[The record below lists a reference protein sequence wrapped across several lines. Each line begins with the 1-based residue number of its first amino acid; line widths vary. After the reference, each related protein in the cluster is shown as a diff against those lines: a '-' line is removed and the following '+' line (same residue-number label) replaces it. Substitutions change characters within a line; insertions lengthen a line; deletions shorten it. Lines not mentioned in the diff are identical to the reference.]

1 MEELSGSKENDVDD
15 VGGGCSSPPTPH
27 HRGPAAAAEAEAR
40 CRYHECLRNHA
51 AAAGGHVVDGC
62 GEFMPASAEEPLACA
77 ACGCHRSFHRRDPS
91 PGRAGAGHLLPL
103 HMLPASIHSRAPA
116 LRLPPPAAA
125 ASRQGHPPFPGYVY
139 GTPSGGTGT
148 TTASSSE
155 ERLRPSP
162 APAARRRSRT
172 TFTREQKERMLA
184 FADRVGW
191 RIQRQ
196 EEAAVEHFCAQAGVR
211 RQALK
216 VWMHNNKHSFKQKQ
230 QQLQENRQE
239 HQQ

>member
-1 MEELSGSKENDVDD
+1 MELSEHEEDAGD
-15 VGGGCSSPPTPH
+15 VGGGCSSPPTPP
-27 HRGPAAAAEAEAR
+27 HRVLTSAAPETIR

-51 AAAGGHVVDGC
+51 AASGGHVVDGC
-62 GEFMPASAEEPLACA
+62 GEFMPASTEEPLACA

-91 PGRAGAGHLLPL
+91 PGRAGAARLLQL
-103 HMLPASIHSRAPA
+103 HLPASINSRAPPA
-116 LRLPPPAAA
+116 LLLPPAAA
-125 ASRQGHPPFPGYVY
+125 ASKQGLPFPGY

-148 TTASSSE
+148 TTASSSD

-162 APAARRRSRT
+162 VQPRRRSRT
-172 TFTREQKERMLA
+172 TFTREQKEQMLA
-184 FADRVGW
+184 FAERVGW

-196 EEAAVEHFCAQAGVR
+196 EEATVEHFCAQVGVR

-230 QQLQENRQE
+230 QQENRQE
-239 HQQ
+239 QQQ